1 MAELIPD
8 ILLAYVTL
16 FQSHFTKPSFTYF
29 GGYILSL
36 LITRGRKTMSRV
48 ANTCFFVDRHLSS
61 WERFLSENKW
71 DLNAVASTLVQ
82 TITTRMGDSLKVH
95 GAFLASLDPT
105 LIAKNGTKMPFIQR
119 WKEHSGNAD
128 RGGSIRGHHWA
139 VLGLIGFSV
148 KIGRY
153 LCFPVLMR
161 LISGQLN
168 PSQFFVDPQGVA
180 TVATIWDCVHPLIW
194 QLHEYLDH
202 APLRVVADAYFSK
215 APFINPLLKR
225 SIHVVTRLRKDA
237 VGWEDPSPDQR
248 SDAKRGK
255 KWKLARLIDHLP
267 VETLTVNLYGEKV
280 QVYAVSCVL
289 WLRNICQKVK
299 IVVVKSRGRPV
310 ILLSTDLTLSAAQVI
325 EIYGARYT
333 IEIAIRDLKGSF
345 GLGDYQCYLGTAIH
359 RFVHLACVAFSIL
372 RLIQL
377 EEEPGDWL
385 SPAPKGTSPL
395 SFEHLRHELQRHII
409 QRILSPK
416 SGEKPNLEATE
427 TGPPE
432 LDAIMRIVG

>member
-16 FQSHFTKPSFTYF
+16 FQAHFTKPSFTYF
-29 GGYILSL
+29 GGYTLSL

-71 DLNAVASTLVQ
+71 DLNAVMGTLVEA
-82 TITTRMGDSLKVH
+82 ITTKMGESLKVH
-95 GAFLASLDPT
+95 GAFLVALDPT
-105 LIAKNGTKMPFIQR
+105 LIAKNGIGAFIQK
-119 WKEHSGNAD
+119 WKDHSGNAD
-128 RGGSIRGHHWA
+128 RGDSIRGHHWA
-139 VLGLIGFSV
+139 VLGIIGFSV
-148 KIGRY
+148 AFGRY

-225 SIHVVTRLRKDA
+225 GIDVVTRLRKDA

-255 KWKLARLIDHLP
+255 KWKLAQLLDHLP
-267 VETLTVNLYGEKV
+267 VETLTVRLYGKKV
-280 QVYAVSCVL
+280 EVRAVSCVL

-299 IVVVKSRGRPV
+299 IVVVESSGRPV

-345 GLGDYQCYLGTAIH
+345 GLGDYQCYLGKAIH
-359 RFVHLACVAFSIL
+359 RFVHLACVAFSIH

-377 EEEPGDWL
+377 EAEPGEWL
-385 SPAPKGTSPL
+385 SSAPEGISPF
-395 SFEHLRHELQRHII
+395 SFDHLRHELQRHII
-409 QRILSPK
+409 RRILSPK
-416 SGEKPNLEATE
+416 SGENPNLEATE
-427 TGPPE
+427 AGPPE